1 MSTQPHHTST
11 LSDPATTGTILL
23 VEDEAPIRTL
33 ISRILRR
40 RGYVVLEAVD
50 GPDALGVAAAYEAAI
65 DVLLTDLV
73 MPGIGGARLA
83 QRIGETR
90 PGLCV
95 IYMSGY
101 GVEDLA
107 AHGVAGGAHFLAKP
121 FRPDELVA
129 KVDAALD

>member
-1 MSTQPHHTST
+1 MSAMPQDAATI
-11 LSDPATTGTILL
+11 SDPAATGTILL

-50 GPDALGVAAAYEAAI
+50 GPDALGVAESFEESI

-83 QRIGETR
+83 QHIGETR

-107 AHGVAGGAHFLAKP
+107 AHGVQGTAHFLGKP

-129 KVDAALD
+129 KVEAALG